1 MKIQIIAYLSAPGLL
16 QWYGASNPI
25 IFTGKFTKEI
35 SAKEKAEMKYRGTI
49 TCKGVQLVIR
59 KIHKGKIFT
68 CDGQLSSVS
77 VQFFKKLKKA
87 GWKMDKKSASE
98 YRFPDDDQDKRL
110 KEEILRHQEET
121 QRYLRA
127 QKNLGKSFKR
137 MKKEFAKQER
147 RPFKAFP
154 QVH

>member
-1 MKIQIIAYLSAPGLL
+1 MKIQIVAYLSAPGLL

-25 IFTGKFTKEI
+25 IFTGKFTKEV
-35 SAKEKAEMKYRGTI
+35 SAEEKACLKYRSTI
-49 TCKGVQLVIR
+49 TCKGVRLVIR

-77 VQFFKKLKKA
+77 VHFFKKLKKA
-87 GWKMDKKSASE
+87 GWKIDKKASSQ
-98 YRFPDDDQDKRL
+98 YGFPNDDQDKRL
-110 KEEILRHQEET
+110 KEEILRHQEEN
-121 QRYLRA
+121 QRYLQA
-127 QKNLGKSFKR
+127 QKSLGKSFKR

-147 RPFKAFP
+147 RPYEAFP

>member
-1 MKIQIIAYLSAPGLL
+1 MKIQIVAYLSAPGLL

-25 IFTGKFTKEI
+25 IFTGKFTKEV
-35 SAKEKAEMKYRGTI
+35 SAEEKACLKYRSTI
-49 TCKGVQLVIR
+49 TCKGVRLVIR

-77 VQFFKKLKKA
+77 VHFFKKLKKA
-87 GWKMDKKSASE
+87 GWKIDKKASSR
-98 YRFPDDDQDKRL
+98 YGFPDDDQDKRL
-110 KEEILRHQEET
+110 QDDILEYNERN

-127 QKNLGKSFKR
+127 QKQLKKTSKKAVKE
-137 MKKEFAKQER
+137 MKKKLL
-147 RPFKAFP
+147 PFKKFP